1 MSNQENN
8 GVNTGANGGSGTKQ
22 KKGFGT
28 WVKEKAKKAYV
39 WATTSKAGRIISGSG
54 IVGLSA
60 LGAKMAYDNGFKK
73 GAASVTSTTVYITA
87 GANED
92 PEDEET
98 QEPEEEESVV
108 EETAE

>member
-8 GVNTGANGGSGTKQ
+8 GVNNGANGGSQKQ
-22 KKGFGT
+22 KKTIGA

-39 WATTSKAGRIISGSG
+39 WVTTSKAGRIIGSG
-54 IVGLSA
+54 TVVGLSA

-73 GAASVTSTTVYITA
+73 GAASVTPTTVYITS
-87 GANED
+87 GVNED

-98 QEPEEEESVV
+98 QEPVEEEPAV
-108 EETAE
+108 EETTAE

>member
-28 WVKEKAKKAYV
+28 WVKKAYV
-39 WATTSKAGRIISGSG
+39 WVTTSKAGRIIGSG
-54 IVGLSA
+54 TVVGLSA
-60 LGAKMAYDNGFKK
+60 LGAKMAYDLGFKK
-73 GAASVTSTTVYITA
+73 GAASVTPTTVYITA
-87 GANED
+87 GAEEEPENED
-92 PEDEET
+92 
-98 QEPEEEESVV
+98 QNPEEEEPVV